1 MDAGFPEGF
10 ALRPP
15 VRADAEP
22 IVAMMNE
29 ESMALR
35 GVAMVSLDWIVTP
48 WTTPGADLEHDFA
61 VVIGPDGDLAG
72 YLLVE
77 SDPPF
82 TSVFSIGVVALR
94 YHGRGLGAA
103 VLAEAERRARRF
115 LDMAPA
121 GDRVALHA
129 GALADEPRVSALL
142 TAHGYVEARRFA
154 RMAIAFDG
162 PPRPP
167 ASLPGIQIR
176 PLVRGEEPAVY
187 ACMSEAFA
195 DHWGPTWPTEEVW
208 LHQHVTASS
217 EFHPD
222 LWQLA
227 WHGPELAGA
236 LVAGPDAEEGPSLGH
251 VELVGVRR
259 SFRRRGVGEALLR
272 TSFAQFHS
280 RGARGVAL
288 EVDTESITGATRL
301 YERLGMTA
309 EPRFAAWEKELRPG
323 GA

>member
-1 MDAGFPEGF
+1 
-10 ALRPP
+10 
-15 VRADAEP
+15 
-22 IVAMMNE
+22 MMNE
-29 ESMALR
+29 ESVALR
-35 GVAMVSLDWIVTP
+35 GVATASLDWIVTP

-61 VVIGPDGDLAG
+61 VVTGPDGDLAG

-94 YHGRGLGAA
+94 HHGRGVGAA
-103 VLAEAERRARRF
+103 VLEEAERRARRF
-115 LDMAPA
+115 LELAPA
-121 GDRVALHA
+121 RHRVVMHA

-154 RMAIAFDG
+154 RMAIEFGG

-167 ASLPGIQIR
+167 GSLPGLEIR
-176 PLVRGEEPAVY
+176 PLGPGEEPAVY
-187 ACMSEAFA
+187 ACLSEAFA
-195 DHWGPTWPTEEVW
+195 DHWGATWPTEEVW
-208 LHQHVTASS
+208 LHQHVEAST

-236 LVAGPDAEEGPSLGH
+236 LIAGPDTEEDPTLGH

-259 SFRRRGVGEALLR
+259 SFRRRGIGEALLR

-280 RGARGVAL
+280 RGARGVSL

-301 YERLGMTA
+301 YERLGMKA

-323 GA
+323 DA